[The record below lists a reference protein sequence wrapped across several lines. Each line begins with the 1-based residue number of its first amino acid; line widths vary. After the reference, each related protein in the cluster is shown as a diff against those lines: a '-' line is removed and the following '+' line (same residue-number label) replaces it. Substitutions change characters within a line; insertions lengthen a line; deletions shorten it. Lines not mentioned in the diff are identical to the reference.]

1 MPTVHSVGEDRWV
14 VHMGSTSESQA
25 TVEVHMS
32 LETARKIAERETQR
46 IAALNPGRDDL
57 DPQSV
62 GSAVLSV
69 LGIFASG
76 GHL

>member
-1 MPTVHSVGEDRWV
+1 
-14 VHMGSTSESQA
+14 MGSTDESQV

-32 LETARKIAERETQR
+32 LAAAKRIAERETQR

-57 DPQSV
+57 RPETA

-69 LGIFASG
+69 LGQFAAG
-76 GHL
+76 GGP